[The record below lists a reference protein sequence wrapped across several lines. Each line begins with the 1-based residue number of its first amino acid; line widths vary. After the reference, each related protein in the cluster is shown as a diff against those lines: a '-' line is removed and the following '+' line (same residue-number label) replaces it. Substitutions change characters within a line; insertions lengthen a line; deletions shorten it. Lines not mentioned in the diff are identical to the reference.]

1 MKVNFSF
8 AIVALVAL
16 AAAGAAC
23 PAAARDK
30 LEKRHGCSIACSGRT
45 GGGCGAYRVSQQR
58 CFNKCMGYEACPG
71 VGFPTT
77 EDAK

>member
-1 MKVNFSF
+1 MKINFSL
-8 AIVALVAL
+8 AIATLVALVSAE
-16 AAAGAAC
+16 ATY

-30 LEKRHGCSIACSGRT
+30 LAERHACSIACSGRT
-45 GGGCGAYRVSQQR
+45 GGGCGAYKVSQQR

-77 EDAK
+77 EETK